1 MDCGSG
7 MLFCAGCG
15 AKLYQVRHRGWEHD
29 KEHFVCATY
38 RKVKGGC
45 SSHQI
50 RNVVVEEILL
60 DEIKRITVYARE
72 HEDDFLE
79 MAMSKSAAAL
89 NKSQREGKREL
100 EQATARIGKLD
111 TIIHKFYENN
121 LEGKISDERFMK
133 L

>member
-1 MDCGSG
+1 MCHIP
-7 MLFCAGCG
+7 
-15 AKLYQVRHRGWEHD
+15 Q
-29 KEHFVCATY
+29 
-38 RKVKGGC
+38 VKGGC

-60 DEIKRITVYARE
+60 DEIKRITVYVRE